1 MLGPNALALVRLAA
15 EDLSGHDLTG
25 GHHCHVLDGA
35 FAVVVQALLF
45 VVTVA
50 TLAVKWL
57 QERPRRALS
66 VFLLDCSKQMVGAGA
81 CHVWNLVGAI
91 WLDAHV
97 DFGDQCTWYWLNIMV
112 DTTFGVLVA
121 FLLLQVSMLAFR
133 YDSGHYLSHAG
144 ELDYA
149 KWMLQC
155 GHWVLV
161 ITGMKLVCV
170 ATIFGLRFSLHSA
183 AEWVLS
189 PVQDNDHE
197 KLLVVMVLTP
207 GLMNLF
213 QFVVQDHFL
222 KWKGAPH
229 ATGEKIQQ
237 LATNMHL
244 Q

>member
-1 MLGPNALALVRLAA
+1 MLGPTGLALVRLAA

-50 TLAVKWL
+50 TLAVKWM

-81 CHVWNLVGAI
+81 CHIWNLVGAI

-121 FLLLQVSMLAFR
+121 FVLLQVSMLTFR
-133 YDSGHYLSHAG
+133 YDSGHYLSHGG

-149 KWMLQC
+149 KWMVQC

-170 ATIFGLRFSLHSA
+170 GTIFGLRFPLHST

-189 PVQDNDHE
+189 PVQNNDHE

-222 KWKGAPH
+222 KWKGAPK
-229 ATGEKIQQ
+229 ATGERIQH
-237 LATNMHL
+237 LATNIHL
-244 Q
+244 